1 MKLFSFEKLDV
12 WQLSRELTVD
22 VYKLTNLFPT
32 EERYNLIS
40 QMRRSSISVGSN
52 IAEGSGRT
60 TGKDQAR
67 FSEIAYGSLMEL
79 LNQLIT
85 SNDLEYIE
93 EDEYNN
99 LRSKIE
105 VVSYKLNNLRIS
117 QLKRK

>member
-40 QMRRSSISVGSN
+40 QMRRSSISVSSN
-52 IAEGSGRT
+52 IVEGSGRT
-60 TGKDQAR
+60 TGADQAR

-79 LNQLIT
+79 LNQLIA
-85 SNDLEYIE
+85 SFDLEYIE
-93 EDEYNN
+93 ENEYNT

-105 VVSYKLNNLRIS
+105 VISYKLNNLRIS